1 MSRWVSC
8 RQVLSGQR
16 THGTRSFSHSI
27 NTHILYPP
35 FPVRRIKPNR
45 VVSSPDREKKK
56 KRKQKE
62 KKRDFLSSF
71 VRAPFLFSKRVA
83 VPITHTHTIFRTG
96 LSYLFSSRE
105 TAINYAEPVSPS
117 HKTRF
122 TRLSRAK
129 GFSFLFF
136 LKRGDTRM
144 WRAVNNKRKALIL
157 FLFYYLKRTTV
168 RCKQFF
174 SLPTQDGRPSYQLR
188 GGI

>member
-1 MSRWVSC
+1 M
-8 RQVLSGQR
+8 
-16 THGTRSFSHSI
+16 
-27 NTHILYPP
+27 LYHLQTE
-35 FPVRRIKPNR
+35 RRR
-45 VVSSPDREKKK
+45 RRENKRKK
-56 KRKQKE
+56 KRFSFFFCACAFFIF
-62 KKRDFLSSF
+62 KKSGRSHNTH
-71 VRAPFLFSKRVA
+71 
-83 VPITHTHTIFRTG
+83 THTHTIFRTG